1 MNVLAKIDTTRKS
14 PLRKVYGVLLVIS
27 TCIVLVLI
35 GTALLGFIDI
45 NREPFDWVLN
55 TIITLYTVD
64 YLWRLKRVKNKWR
77 FFKMNIYDL
86 IAILPFTFLFSIL
99 GLTSFI
105 GIAQLSKFALVGRLI
120 GMFGKF
126 NRSSNRFL
134 NTNSFYQV
142 SNIALAIIM
151 TDSFIFSLSEK
162 ISFGDAIWWAIVTTT
177 TVGYGDFY
185 PKTFLGKV
193 SAAILMFLG
202 IGLIGYLTSTITS
215 YFTKKIDLEEKNHEL
230 LQLEKIEALEK
241 KIDLLVNKIENME
254 KLRSRENFIQRKI
267 KSYQIKI
274 AFYFYSLI
282 FVFAVKIS
290 VKCSF

>member
-230 LQLEKIEALEK
+230 LQLEKIEDLEK

-254 KLRSRENFIQRKI
+254 KTK
-267 KSYQIKI
+267 KP
-274 AFYFYSLI
+274 
-282 FVFAVKIS
+282 
-290 VKCSF
+290 